1 MNLDPAPGTV
11 AAVFVA
17 LAEPSRRQVI
27 GVLAARGVATATS
40 IAEDLA
46 ITRQA
51 VTKHLATLADA
62 GLVESQKAGREVRY
76 RLRPE
81 PLRLAARWLDTAA
94 GAWDGR
100 LAAVKDAIE
109 REPLMA
115 NVRQTGGSPLAVLA
129 PLPPMHHICG
139 GATAFLDV
147 GVWRGLV
154 VSPVSDRDGADRVV
168 VTRHLEFSAE
178 RI

>member
-1 MNLDPAPGTV
+1 VSLDPAPGTV

-17 LAEPSRRQVI
+17 LADPSRRQVI
-27 GVLAARGVATATS
+27 GVLAASGVATATA

-51 VTKHLATLADA
+51 VAKHLATLADA
-62 GLVESQKAGREVRY
+62 GLVDSQKAGREVRY

-109 REPLMA
+109 RGPH
-115 NVRQTGGSPLAVLA
+115 T
-129 PLPPMHHICG
+129 
-139 GATAFLDV
+139 AT
-147 GVWRGLV
+147 
-154 VSPVSDRDGADRVV
+154 
-168 VTRHLEFSAE
+168 
-178 RI
+178 